1 MIKPRRSWHWV
12 KAAWAAVS
20 GTVLLFAAFAGWEYW
35 LFKGGV
41 FRTSSFIEAK
51 WRAQKRGSGDP
62 SCYRGMAIDLQT
74 TILLPG
80 LAKAEVKRLLGAP
93 DYAEANV
100 AEYALG
106 MCSGLGIDLDT
117 LNVHFDAGDKVD
129 GVQIVQ
135 N

>member
-1 MIKPRRSWHWV
+1 
-12 KAAWAAVS
+12 
-20 GTVLLFAAFAGWEYW
+20 
-35 LFKGGV
+35 
-41 FRTSSFIEAK
+41 
-51 WRAQKRGSGDP
+51 
-62 SCYRGMAIDLQT
+62 MAIDLQT

-117 LNVHFDAGDKVD
+117 LNVHFDAGDKVA

-135 N
+135 H